1 MIRTPL
7 GGTLGGVAGGQGE
20 GGGPPKLDRVQPGV
34 PGASR
39 GLGAPEIT
47 AAAAIAAGLPYQGSL
62 EKDGP
67 LRLYYLAAAAQAA
80 GRLDLETE
88 RGCFTLHFKRGAV
101 EHATSNAPEDDLGRF
116 LVAKG
121 VVSGDAVADAER
133 VRGDLGGDLV
143 AALASLRLLNPAESF
158 RVLQEHGVTVI
169 ARALGSEQGACRWN
183 PGASPPPSAFPL
195 GSRWGGLC
203 DAARRLDGLA
213 VRKLL
218 GDRAQRA
225 ASRSGGRVQLAE
237 LRLTAHEVRAAGL
250 FDGRSSPSRLA
261 AARPLEAEAILR
273 VALLLGETELLRF
286 GDVAEA
292 APGEGGPQESR
303 VPSPSPST
311 STSSTAPAAP
321 SRSRDPDPGR
331 DRPGQGSTPTS
342 TLPSASIR
350 ATPAARPPPPPLRAP
365 GTESKAPA
373 PKPTGARVT
382 VVSQDASAL
391 EAFHAR
397 VRAADHFEALGV
409 KREATTSQ
417 IKIAYFQLAKS
428 YHPDAGPPDEPE
440 EIKKLRADIF
450 ARLGEAWGVLGED
463 AKRAE
468 YLRVL
473 ASGGAADVDVSAIF
487 RAEELFQKA
496 TVFVKTRQYERA
508 LETLDEAAKL
518 NGEEPEFGIWK
529 AWVEFLL
536 AQDRKRQR
544 TASAAVIEAALKKV
558 PRCMPGYLFL
568 GQMAK
573 LEGEVDLAEKHLKR
587 GLALDPQHAEIV
599 RELKYLRR

>member
-1 MIRTPL
+1 MIRAPL
-7 GGTLGGVAGGQGE
+7 GGTLWSVPGGQGE

-88 RGCFTLHFKRGAV
+88 RGRFTLHFKRGTV
-101 EHATSNAPEDDLGRF
+101 EHAASDAPEDDLGRF

-121 VVSGDAVADAER
+121 VVNEEAVADAER
-133 VRGDLGGDLV
+133 VRGDLGEDLV
-143 AALASLRLLNPAESF
+143 TTLASLRLLNPAESF
-158 RVLQEHGVTVI
+158 RILQEHGGAVI
-169 ARALGSEQGACRWN
+169 GRALGSEKGACRWN
-183 PGASPPPSAFPL
+183 PGAPLPSSAFPL

-218 GDRAQRA
+218 GDRAQRV

-250 FDGRSSPSRLA
+250 FDGRSSPSRIA
-261 AARPLEAEAILR
+261 ATRPLEAEAILR

-292 APGEGGPQESR
+292 APAEGEGPGPR
-303 VPSPSPST
+303 VPSPTPST
-311 STSSTAPAAP
+311 STSSTAPAEPARP
-321 SRSRDPDPGR
+321 GDPAAGR
-331 DRPGQGSTPTS
+331 DRPGQVSTPTS
-342 TLPSASIR
+342 TAGA
-350 ATPAARPPPPPLRAP
+350 ATTRTIPAARPPPSVRAP
-365 GTESKAPA
+365 GAESKPPA
-373 PKPTGARVT
+373 PKPAGART
-382 VVSQDASAL
+382 VVSQDAAAL
-391 EAFHAR
+391 EAFYAR

-428 YHPDAGPPDEPE
+428 YHPDAGPPGEPE
-440 EIKKLRADIF
+440 EIKKLRADVF
-450 ARLGEAWGVLGED
+450 ARLGEAWGILGEE

-487 RAEELFQKA
+487 KAEELFQKA
-496 TVFVKTRQYERA
+496 TVFVRTRQYEKA
-508 LETLDEAAKL
+508 LGALDEATKL
-518 NGEEPEFGIWK
+518 NAEEPEFDIWK

-573 LEGEVDLAEKHLKR
+573 LAGEIDLAEKLLKR

>member
-1 MIRTPL
+1 
-7 GGTLGGVAGGQGE
+7 
-20 GGGPPKLDRVQPGV
+20 VQPDV
-34 PGASR
+34 PGASH
-39 GLGAPEIT
+39 GLGAPELT

-88 RGCFTLHFKRGAV
+88 RGRFALHFRRGAI

-121 VVSGDAVADAER
+121 VVNGDAVADAER

-158 RVLQEHGVTVI
+158 RILQEHGVAVI
-169 ARALGSEQGACRWN
+169 ARALGSEKGACRWN
-183 PGASPPPSAFPL
+183 PGAPLPSSAFPL

-213 VRKLL
+213 VQKLL
-218 GDRAQRA
+218 GDRAQRV

-286 GDVAEA
+286 GDFAEA
-292 APGEGGPQESR
+292 VPGEGRAQESR
-303 VPSPSPST
+303 VPSPRPST

-331 DRPGQGSTPTS
+331 DRPGQGSTKTS
-342 TLPSASIR
+342 TAPSPSIR
-350 ATPAARPPPPPLRAP
+350 AAPAVRPPPPSVRAP
-365 GTESKAPA
+365 GAESKAPA
-373 PKPTGARVT
+373 PKPTGARAT

-428 YHPDAGPPDEPE
+428 YHPDAGPPGEPE

-450 ARLGEAWGVLGED
+450 ARLGEAWGILGED

-487 RAEELFQKA
+487 KAEELFQKA

-518 NGEEPEFGIWK
+518 NGEEPEFDIWK

-544 TASAAVIEAALKKV
+544 TASATVIEAALKKV

-573 LEGEVDLAEKHLKR
+573 LEGEVELAEKHLKR

>member
-1 MIRTPL
+1 M
-7 GGTLGGVAGGQGE
+7 
-20 GGGPPKLDRVQPGV
+20 DRVQPDV

-88 RGCFTLHFKRGAV
+88 RGRFALHFKRGAV

-121 VVSGDAVADAER
+121 VVNGDAIADAER

-169 ARALGSEQGACRWN
+169 ARAFESEKGACRWN
-183 PGASPPPSAFPL
+183 PGAPLPSSAFPL

-203 DAARRLDGLA
+203 DTARRLDGLA

-218 GDRAQRA
+218 GDRAQRV

-286 GDVAEA
+286 GDVVEA
-292 APGEGGPQESR
+292 APGEGGAEKSR

-311 STSSTAPAAP
+311 STSSTPPAAP
-321 SRSRDPDPGR
+321 IRSRGPDPER
-331 DRPGQGSTPTS
+331 DRPGQGSTPTPTAS
-342 TLPSASIR
+342 SASIR
-350 ATPAARPPPPPLRAP
+350 ATPAVRPPPPSVRAP
-365 GTESKAPA
+365 GPESKAPA
-373 PKPTGARVT
+373 PKPTGARAT
-382 VVSQDASAL
+382 VVSQDAAAL

-428 YHPDAGPPDEPE
+428 YHPDAGPPGELE

-450 ARLGEAWGVLGED
+450 ARLGEAWGILGED

-544 TASAAVIEAALKKV
+544 TASATVIEAALKKV

-573 LEGEVDLAEKHLKR
+573 LAGEVDLAEKHLRR

>member
-1 MIRTPL
+1 
-7 GGTLGGVAGGQGE
+7 
-20 GGGPPKLDRVQPGV
+20 V

-88 RGCFTLHFKRGAV
+88 RGRFTLHFKRGTV
-101 EHATSNAPEDDLGRF
+101 EHAASDAPEDDLGRF

-121 VVSGDAVADAER
+121 VVNEEAVADAER
-133 VRGDLGGDLV
+133 VRGDLGEDLV
-143 AALASLRLLNPAESF
+143 TTLASLRLLNPAESF
-158 RVLQEHGVTVI
+158 RILQEHGGAVI
-169 ARALGSEQGACRWN
+169 ARALGSEKGACRWN
-183 PGASPPPSAFPL
+183 PGAPLPSSAFPL

-218 GDRAQRA
+218 GDRAQRV

-250 FDGRSSPSRLA
+250 FDGRSSPSRIA
-261 AARPLEAEAILR
+261 ATHPLETEAILR

-292 APGEGGPQESR
+292 APTEGEGPGPR
-303 VPSPSPST
+303 VPSPTPST
-311 STSSTAPAAP
+311 ATSSTAPAEPARP
-321 SRSRDPDPGR
+321 GDPAAGR
-331 DRPGQGSTPTS
+331 DRPGQGSTPTPTS
-342 TLPSASIR
+342 TSTSTPTAG
-350 ATPAARPPPPPLRAP
+350 ATTNRTIPAARPPPSVRAP
-365 GTESKAPA
+365 GAESKAPA
-373 PKPTGARVT
+373 PKPAGART
-382 VVSQDASAL
+382 VVSQDAAAL
-391 EAFHAR
+391 EAFYAR

-428 YHPDAGPPDEPE
+428 YHPDAGPPGEPE
-440 EIKKLRADIF
+440 EIKKLRADVF
-450 ARLGEAWGVLGED
+450 ARLGEAWGILGEE

-487 RAEELFQKA
+487 KAEELFQKA
-496 TVFVKTRQYERA
+496 TVFVRTRQYEKA
-508 LETLDEAAKL
+508 LGALDEATTL
-518 NGEEPEFGIWK
+518 NAEEPEFDIWK

-573 LEGEVDLAEKHLKR
+573 LAGEIDLAEKHLKR

>member
-1 MIRTPL
+1 
-7 GGTLGGVAGGQGE
+7 
-20 GGGPPKLDRVQPGV
+20 V

-88 RGCFTLHFKRGAV
+88 RGRFTLHFKRGTV
-101 EHATSNAPEDDLGRF
+101 EHAASDAPEDDLGRF

-121 VVSGDAVADAER
+121 VVNEEAVADAER
-133 VRGDLGGDLV
+133 VRGDLGEDLV
-143 AALASLRLLNPAESF
+143 TTLASLRLLNPAESF
-158 RVLQEHGVTVI
+158 RILQEHGGAVI
-169 ARALGSEQGACRWN
+169 ARALGSEKGACRWN
-183 PGASPPPSAFPL
+183 PGAPLPSSAFPL

-218 GDRAQRA
+218 GDRAQRV

-250 FDGRSSPSRLA
+250 FDGRSSPSRIA
-261 AARPLEAEAILR
+261 ATHPLETEAILR

-292 APGEGGPQESR
+292 APTEGEGPGPR
-303 VPSPSPST
+303 VPSPTPST
-311 STSSTAPAAP
+311 ATSSTAPAEPARP
-321 SRSRDPDPGR
+321 GDPAAGR
-331 DRPGQGSTPTS
+331 DRPGQGSTPTPTS
-342 TLPSASIR
+342 TSTPTAG
-350 ATPAARPPPPPLRAP
+350 ATTNRTIPAARPPPSVRAP
-365 GTESKAPA
+365 GAESKAPA
-373 PKPTGARVT
+373 PKPAGART
-382 VVSQDASAL
+382 VVSQDAAAL
-391 EAFHAR
+391 EAFYAR

-428 YHPDAGPPDEPE
+428 YHPDAGPPGEPE
-440 EIKKLRADIF
+440 EIKKLRADVF
-450 ARLGEAWGVLGED
+450 ARLGEAWGILGEE

-487 RAEELFQKA
+487 KAEELFQKA
-496 TVFVKTRQYERA
+496 TVFVRTRQYEKA
-508 LETLDEAAKL
+508 LGALDEATTL
-518 NGEEPEFGIWK
+518 NAEEPEFDIWK

-573 LEGEVDLAEKHLKR
+573 LGGEIDLAEKHLKR